1 MKTVPIVIFT
11 YRRNIDELI
20 TSLLLNNLSKES
32 DLYIFSDGFKNDI
45 DKKDVLAVR
54 ENLKR
59 INGFRTIKII
69 ESQQNKGLANSV
81 IEGVSSIFEQS
92 EKVIVLEDDL
102 IVSDNFLTFMNQSLD
117 FYKEE
122 ENIWSISGYTPDL
135 ECLSNYE
142 KDIFL
147 ALRANSWGWATWKNR
162 WEKIDWDINDW
173 DSFKKDS
180 VLINKF
186 NRGGDDLFKMLEVQ
200 MLGKIDSW
208 AIRWCYNQF
217 KYNSFTIY
225 PTKSRVVNI
234 GFDSKG
240 THNSD
245 GSERWDTQISN
256 EKINLET
263 VVIDDNIISCFAK
276 KYNLKNKTK
285 IGYFLKKY
293 GGYKMI
299 RRMFRYVR

>member
-1 MKTVPIVIFT
+1 MKTVPIVVFT
-11 YRRNIDELI
+11 YRRNIDELL
-20 TSLLLNNLSKES
+20 TSLLSNDLSKKS
-32 DLYIFSDGFKNDI
+32 NLYIFSDGYKNNI
-45 DKKDVLAVR
+45 DKKDVLLVR
-54 ENLKR
+54 KNLKL
-59 INGFRTIKII
+59 INGFHSIEII
-69 ESQQNKGLANSV
+69 ESETNKGLAKSV
-81 IEGVSSIFEQS
+81 IDGVTEILNKY

-102 IVSDNFLTFMNQSLD
+102 IVSNNFLTYMNEALN
-117 FYKEE
+117 FYKYE
-122 ENIWSISGYTPDL
+122 ENIWSISGYTP
-135 ECLSNYE
+135 CLDYLNNYE

-147 ALRANSWGWATWKNR
+147 AFRANSWGWATWKNR
-162 WEKIDWDINDW
+162 WEKIDWDIKDW

-180 VLINKF
+180 ILIDKF

-234 GFDSKG
+234 GFDSMG

-256 EKINLET
+256 EKINL
-263 VVIDDNIISCFAK
+263 K
-276 KYNLKNKTK
+276 Q
-285 IGYFLKKY
+285 
-293 GGYKMI
+293 
-299 RRMFRYVR
+299 